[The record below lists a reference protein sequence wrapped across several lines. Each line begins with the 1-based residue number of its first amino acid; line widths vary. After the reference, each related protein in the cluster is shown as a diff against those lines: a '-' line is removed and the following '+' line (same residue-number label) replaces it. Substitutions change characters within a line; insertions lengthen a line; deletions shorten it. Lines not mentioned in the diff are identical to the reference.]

1 MNIVEL
7 PVRNLADI
15 PAMARTLADDVERG
29 DYGTV
34 RRVLVIMDSD
44 DLHTFGWGDVG
55 DAFASIGL
63 LDAAKFTML
72 QAMSVEEE

>member
-1 MNIVEL
+1 MNVVEL

-72 QAMSVEEE
+72 QAMSVEDE

>member
-1 MNIVEL
+1 
-7 PVRNLADI
+7 
-15 PAMARTLADDVERG
+15 
-29 DYGTV
+29 
-34 RRVLVIMDSD
+34 MDSD

-72 QAMSVEEE
+72 QAMFVEDE

>member
-1 MNIVEL
+1 MNIVEFL
-7 PVRNLADI
+7 VHNVNDI
-15 PAMARTLADDVERG
+15 PALARTLADDVERG
-29 DYGTV
+29 DYGNV

-63 LDAAKFTML
+63 IDAAKFTML
-72 QAMSVEEE
+72 TSMFVEDE